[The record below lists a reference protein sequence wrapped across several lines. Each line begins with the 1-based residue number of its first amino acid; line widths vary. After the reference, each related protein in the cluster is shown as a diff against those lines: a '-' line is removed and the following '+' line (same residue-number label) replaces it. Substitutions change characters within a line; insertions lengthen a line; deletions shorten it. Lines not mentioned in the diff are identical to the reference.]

1 MPTSPVVQTARRGS
15 AMKRATNLS
24 LSGDVLEA
32 AKKLDINISEVCDSH
47 LREVVRQVQERQW
60 REDYGEFVAAYN
72 ATMESE
78 GLALDEWKS
87 F

>member
-1 MPTSPVVQTARRGS
+1 MPGSPVSQGARRG
-15 AMKRATNLS
+15 ATMKRATNLS

-32 AKKLDINISEVCDSH
+32 AKRLDINISEVCDSH
-47 LREVVRQVQERQW
+47 LREVVRRAQELQW
-60 REDYGEFVAAYN
+60 REDYAEFVAAYN

-78 GLALDEWKS
+78 GLPLDEWKS

>member
-1 MPTSPVVQTARRGS
+1 
-15 AMKRATNLS
+15 MKRATNLS